1 MFDLGNIVGLIFQNA
16 AKLIP
21 GRMIFD
27 PQRGIRF
34 TRGHARR
41 EQLGPGWWWFLPLYQ
56 TIDAVS
62 VKDQVKDIDTQS
74 LTTKDDVAVS
84 VSMCI
89 EYEIFD
95 AVLWYTEVHD
105 FDESLHG
112 LAKIYLARGIRSRD
126 YAYLRRH
133 QSRVERAIQKAL
145 SRHAEKWGVRILT
158 VGLETYVRA
167 RQHRVMGDTPKHL
180 FG

>member
-1 MFDLGNIVGLIFQNA
+1 MLDLGNIVGIVFENA

-21 GRMIFD
+21 GRMINEA
-27 PQRGIRF
+27 QRGVRF
-34 TRGHARR
+34 TKGLACR
-41 EQLGPGWWWFLPLYQ
+41 EQLEPGWWWFVPLYQ
-56 TIDAVS
+56 SIEVAS

-74 LTTKDDVAVS
+74 LTTKDDTAVS

-89 EYEIFD
+89 EYEVFD
-95 AVLWYTEVHD
+95 AVLWYTEVHE

-126 YAYLRRH
+126 YDYLRRH
-133 QSRVERAIQKAL
+133 QRRVERAIKRAL

-158 VGLETYVRA
+158 VGLETYVKAWQGRL
-167 RQHRVMGDTPKHL
+167 MGDTPKAAAS
-180 FG
+180 